1 MTESNCQ
8 CVKTR
13 ASEAGKWAALFSHLW
28 RLRNFLVLSFAH
40 MSFQPAAVSGRNL
53 KVSDRRAKCD
63 TGMTRA
69 SKQQCSLS
77 WFEMDSKIKETKYE
91 KI

>member
-1 MTESNCQ
+1 MGCPVRPPLES
-8 CVKTR
+8 KEFPG
-13 ASEAGKWAALFSHLW
+13 S
-28 RLRNFLVLSFAH
+28 VLHPNEVSV
-40 MSFQPAAVSGRNL
+40 PAAVSGRNL

-63 TGMTRA
+63 TGMTGA

-77 WFEMDSKIKETKYE
+77 WFEMDSEIKETKYE